1 MSWLFLIAAGIFEML
16 GVGSISRF
24 NLNKDKKSLLMLF
37 LTFGSSFIFL
47 YLAMKN
53 LPMGISYAIWTGI
66 GAAGGAILGMLF
78 YGESKDWRRIIFIG
92 VILASVIGLKLI
104 G

>member
-1 MSWLFLIAAGIFEML
+1 MSWLFLIIAGIFEML
-16 GVGSISRF
+16 GVGSINRF
-24 NLNKDKKSLLMLF
+24 NQNKDKMSLCLLF

-47 YLAMKN
+47 YLAMKT
-53 LPMGISYAIWTGI
+53 LPMGVSYAIWTGI
-66 GAAGGAILGMLF
+66 GAAGGAILGMIF
-78 YGESKDWRRIIFIG
+78 YGESKDWRRIVFIG

>member
-1 MSWLFLIAAGIFEML
+1 MSWVFLMVAGIFEML
-16 GVGSISRF
+16 GVGSINRF
-24 NLNKDKKSLLMLF
+24 NLNKDKQSLFLLL

-47 YLAMKN
+47 YLAMKS
-53 LPMGISYAIWTGI
+53 LPMGVSYAIWTGI
-66 GAAGGAILGMLF
+66 GAAGGAMLGMLF

-92 VILASVIGLKLI
+92 IILASVIGLKLI

>member
-1 MSWLFLIAAGIFEML
+1 MSWVYLIMAGIFEML

-24 NLNKDKKSLLMLF
+24 NQNKDKKSLLLLF
-37 LTFGSSFIFL
+37 CTFGGSFILL
-47 YLAMKN
+47 YLAMKT
-53 LPMGISYAIWTGI
+53 LPMGVSYAIWTGI

-78 YGESKDWRRIIFIG
+78 YGESKDWRRIACIG
-92 VILASVIGLKLI
+92 IILLSVIGLKLI

>member
-1 MSWLFLIAAGIFEML
+1 MSWLFLITAGIFEML

-24 NLNKDKKSLLMLF
+24 NLNKDKKNLFMLF

-47 YLAMKN
+47 YLAMKS

>member
-1 MSWLFLIAAGIFEML
+1 MSWVFLIVAGIFEML
-16 GVGSISRF
+16 GVGSINRF
-24 NLNKDKKSLLMLF
+24 NLNKDKKSLFLLF

-47 YLAMKN
+47 YLAMKS
-53 LPMGISYAIWTGI
+53 LPMGVSYAIWTGI

-78 YGESKDWRRIIFIG
+78 YGESKDGRRIVFIG
-92 VILASVIGLKLI
+92 IILASVIGLKLI

>member
-1 MSWLFLIAAGIFEML
+1 MSWVFLMVAGIFEML
-16 GVGSISRF
+16 GVGSINRF
-24 NLNKDKKSLLMLF
+24 NLNKDKQSLFLLL

-47 YLAMKN
+47 YLAMKS
-53 LPMGISYAIWTGI
+53 LPMGVSYAIWTGI

-92 VILASVIGLKLI
+92 IILASVIGLKLI

>member
-1 MSWLFLIAAGIFEML
+1 MSWLFLIIAGIFEML
-16 GVGSISRF
+16 GVGSINRF
-24 NLNKDKKSLLMLF
+24 NTNKDKKSLLLLF

-47 YLAMKN
+47 YLAMKV
-53 LPMGISYAIWTGI
+53 LPMGVSYAIWTGI
-66 GAAGGAILGMLF
+66 GAAGGAILGMIF
-78 YGESKDWRRIIFIG
+78 YGESKDWRRVVFIG

>member
-1 MSWLFLIAAGIFEML
+1 MSWLFLIVAGIFEML
-16 GVGSISRF
+16 GVGSINRF
-24 NLNKDKKSLLMLF
+24 NQNKDIKSLLFLF
-37 LTFGSSFIFL
+37 LTFGSSFVFL

-53 LPMGISYAIWTGI
+53 LPMGVSYAIWTGI
-66 GAAGGAILGMLF
+66 GAAGGAILGMIF
-78 YGESKDWRRIIFIG
+78 YGESKDWRRIAFIG